1 MVIEILWAIERKCLL
16 AEAFTKTMSGVITL
30 ANENQNRGQGK
41 NEQPQP
47 QPQPT
52 QSYNAAVPT
61 YRPAGYPMQQTQ
73 TQTHTHTPT
82 YPYTGTVAPSPY
94 PAAPPPQT
102 QGFQG
107 YHGGMPTSPSTAAMP
122 LPAMQQ
128 SYIENI
134 LRMNL
139 EKVATVYMTFEHE
152 GGAESKAFRGEIEAA
167 GRDHVIINDN
177 KTGTRYLLP
186 LIYLDYVTFQGP
198 INYAYPFG

>member
-1 MVIEILWAIERKCLL
+1 M
-16 AEAFTKTMSGVITL
+16 
-30 ANENQNRGQGK
+30 ANENQNLGQGK
-41 NEQPQP
+41 NEQQAP
-47 QPQPT
+47 
-52 QSYNAAVPT
+52 SYNQRPLYRQQPPGGT
-61 YRPAGYPMQQTQ
+61 YTGQ
-73 TQTHTHTPT
+73 
-82 YPYTGTVAPSPY
+82 PYTGQPHTGQMYTGPSSY
-94 PAAPPPQT
+94 TAPPYYGTVTPVQQT
-102 QGFQG
+102 MTPPFQG
-107 YHGGMPTSPSTAAMP
+107 YPGFSTSTPFTPGGTPISPQQGAVP

-152 GGAESKAFRGEIEAA
+152 GGAQSKAFRGEIEAA

-198 INYAYPFG
+198 INYSYPFA